1 MCDDDRQL
9 RASLNIHSSGL
20 VMAEMGPFDFKKKE
34 FARFVYSWTD
44 LEKKVYE
51 NGNKW
56 IM

>member
-1 MCDDDRQL
+1 MCDDDGQL